1 MKNTIKKI
9 IATVA
14 ALATIPSFTVN
25 ALYNC
30 DEGENLPIIEGSEIA
45 EFFGDETPESFS
57 NFYLATDGEIHG
69 LENIVAVDQL
79 WQIENGGFHSKSGK
93 VWVLFNDNGTYNFE
107 DDEIIQIFN
116 VPENDSE
123 ELEIYEEIYNNF
135 LQML

>member
-14 ALATIPSFTVN
+14 ALATIPTTTAN
-25 ALYNC
+25 ALYNY

-57 NFYLATDGEIHG
+57 NFYLAIDGKLCD

-79 WQIENGGFHSKSGK
+79 WQIENGGFYSESGNI
-93 VWVLFNDNGTYNFE
+93 WVLFDDKGTFNFE
-107 DDEIIQIFN
+107 DDEIIEIFEC
-116 VPENDSE
+116 PSDDSA
-123 ELEIYEEIYNNF
+123 ELEIYETIYSIMQD
-135 LQML
+135 L